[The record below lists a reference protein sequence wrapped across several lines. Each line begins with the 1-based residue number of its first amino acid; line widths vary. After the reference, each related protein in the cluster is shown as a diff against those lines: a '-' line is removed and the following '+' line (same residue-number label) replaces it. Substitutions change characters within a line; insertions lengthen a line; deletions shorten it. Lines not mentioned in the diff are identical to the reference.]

1 VLVATIVGSSLAFI
15 DGTVVNVALPVLQ
28 EDLGASMAGAQWV
41 IEAYVLLLAA
51 FTLPGGALADRFG
64 RRRVF
69 AAGTAIFALTSV
81 WCGLA
86 PSIGHLVAGRA
97 AQGVGAALLVPAS
110 LAIIGA
116 SFAPERR
123 GRAIGTWSAFS
134 AMTMA
139 VGPVLG
145 GWLVEHASWRA
156 VFFINLPLATVVI
169 GVLFWRVPESR
180 READGEGS
188 DWFGV
193 ALVAL
198 GLGAVVYGLI
208 ESSDLG
214 LGDPV
219 VVAALAAGAVLLA
232 AFVTVEARGPSPMM
246 PLGLFASRAFTG
258 ANLLTLL
265 LYGALSGALFF
276 FPFNLLQVQG
286 YSASETGLALL
297 PFPVFVFLLSRW
309 SGELADRVGAAL
321 PLVVGPAVAAA
332 GFGLLAV
339 PWIGGSY
346 WVSFFP
352 GVAVLGIGMG
362 VTAAPLTT
370 AVLGAVPD
378 DDSGIASGVNNA
390 VSRVAGLL
398 AIALLGVVMVAV
410 YSGSLE
416 ARLKAAGVGDAAVL
430 ELLASRNRLAA
441 SEPPTGLGTEAQA
454 AVRGA
459 VGAAFVTG
467 FRRVMVLCAG
477 LALAAALAAAATL
490 RRPAAET
497 HAGPA
502 G

>member
-1 VLVATIVGSSLAFI
+1 MLFATIVGSSLAFI

-28 EDLGASMAGAQWV
+28 ADLGASLTGAQWV

-51 FTLPGGALADRFG
+51 FILPGGALGDRVG

-69 AAGTAIFALTSV
+69 AAGIATFALSSA
-81 WCGLA
+81 WCGVA
-86 PSIGHLVAGRA
+86 PNVGHLVAGRA
-97 AQGVGAALLVPAS
+97 VQGIGAALLVPAS

-139 VGPVLG
+139 LGPVMG

-156 VFFINLPLATVVI
+156 VFFINVPLAAVVI
-169 GVLFWRVPESR
+169 VVLFWRVPESR
-180 READGEGS
+180 RETGGAGM
-188 DWFGV
+188 DWLG
-193 ALVAL
+193 AGLVAL
-198 GLGAVVYGLI
+198 GLAAIVYGLI
-208 ESSDLG
+208 ESSNLG
-214 LGDPV
+214 FGHV
-219 VVAALAAGAVLLA
+219 AVVAALAAGTVLLA
-232 AFVTVEARGPSPMM
+232 AFLAVEARGRAPMM
-246 PLGLFASRAFTG
+246 PLRLFASREFSG

-276 FPFNLLQVQG
+276 FPFNLFQVQG
-286 YSASETGLALL
+286 YSATETGLALL

-321 PLVVGPAVAAA
+321 PLIVGPAVAAA
-332 GFGLLAV
+332 GMGLLAV

-346 WVSFFP
+346 WLSFFP
-352 GVAVLGIGMG
+352 GVAVLGLGMG

-378 DDSGIASGVNNA
+378 DDSGVASGVNNA

-410 YSGSLE
+410 YSSSLE
-416 ARLKAAGVGDAAVL
+416 TRLDAAGVGDSVVS
-430 ELLASRNRLAA
+430 ELLAERTRLAA
-441 SEPPTGLGTEAQA
+441 STPPPGLGREVQET
-454 AVRGA
+454 VREA

-467 FRRVMVLCAG
+467 FRRVMALCAG
-477 LALAAALAAAATL
+477 LALLAAGVAASTL
-490 RRPAAET
+490 RRPAERPT
-497 HAGPA
+497 S
-502 G
+502 